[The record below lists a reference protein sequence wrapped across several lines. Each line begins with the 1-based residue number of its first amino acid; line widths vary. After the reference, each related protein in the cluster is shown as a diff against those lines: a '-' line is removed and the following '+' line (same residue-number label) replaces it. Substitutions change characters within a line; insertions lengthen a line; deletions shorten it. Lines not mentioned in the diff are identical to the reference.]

1 MQEMEN
7 QDNNRELWWTRLLVW
22 NTHTLLPNISF
33 KGLSPSAV
41 MEEEIWAVKVDI
53 NIIPMIIHSEAYARP
68 RNDLGVLSPYLPKK
82 YANYKMKNVDILT
95 SSTNS
100 ASQANLIVISV
111 GKFVEAVEVPGQNA
125 NVLGSNDKFWDTEKE
140 KNYRRGGVKHHATY
154 YSCRLWQVLYT
165 LKWCSYPTVVMV
177 TMAHHKPSHMPLQ
190 NEFGNCPEFI
200 LWSCWKKRKLFFYKR
215 CKQNSRINSI

>member
-82 YANYKMKNVDILT
+82 YANYKMKNVDILA

-111 GKFVEAVEVPGQNA
+111 GK
-125 NVLGSNDKFWDTEKE
+125 L
-140 KNYRRGGVKHHATY
+140 
-154 YSCRLWQVLYT
+154 
-165 LKWCSYPTVVMV
+165 VV
-177 TMAHHKPSHMPLQ
+177 
-190 NEFGNCPEFI
+190 
-200 LWSCWKKRKLFFYKR
+200 
-215 CKQNSRINSI
+215 

>member
-22 NTHTLLPNISF
+22 NTHIDINEMFQEISHTLLPNISF

-41 MEEEIWAVKVDI
+41 MEEEIWAVKADI

-82 YANYKMKNVDILT
+82 SANYKMKNVDILR

-111 GKFVEAVEVPGQNA
+111 GKFA
-125 NVLGSNDKFWDTEKE
+125 
-140 KNYRRGGVKHHATY
+140 
-154 YSCRLWQVLYT
+154 
-165 LKWCSYPTVVMV
+165 
-177 TMAHHKPSHMPLQ
+177 
-190 NEFGNCPEFI
+190 
-200 LWSCWKKRKLFFYKR
+200 SCWSSRTERRCSWIEWSILGYTKGEKLSTRGCKTSCYLLFLQTLTGAVYFKVMFLPHCCHGNNGPPQTFPYAAPKWVWKMSRVCFVILLKKA
-215 CKQNSRINSI
+215 